1 MSWPRSQRRQSR
13 TGSRS
18 LRKKVR
24 GISGVLIKKN
34 AIAASLLI
42 ALLGA
47 TSALAGSR
55 RFTYVYEVTTS
66 PPGDVEIENW
76 VTWKTHKP
84 DDRGFDQVDFRHE
97 LEFGITEKLQMAVYV
112 AEWNYHR
119 GMSAGERGFTLQG
132 SAIELIYN
140 FTNPVADAIGLSV
153 YQEFKTGYRLFESES
168 KLLAQKNFG
177 PFVVAYNAVLEAE
190 WEGEALEEREGEFQQ
205 SLGLSYEFNPHL
217 LVGVEAVHEIAF
229 PDRSKT
235 EDSNVFVGPNLSV
248 RSGKWWATVTAL
260 AQLTRSGDEPDLQV
274 RTVFGF
280 SF

>member
-1 MSWPRSQRRQSR
+1 MKAVALLLSF
-13 TGSRS
+13 
-18 LRKKVR
+18 
-24 GISGVLIKKN
+24 
-34 AIAASLLI
+34 LI
-42 ALLGA
+42 ALPA
-47 TSALAGSR
+47 FAGSR

-84 DDRGFDQVDFRHE
+84 DDHGFDQVDFRHE
-97 LEFGITEKLQMAVYV
+97 LEFGITEKFQMAVYV
-112 AEWNYHR
+112 ADWDYHR
-119 GMSAGERGFTLQG
+119 GMSAGERGFTLEG

-140 FTNPVADAIGLSV
+140 FTNPVADPVGLSV
-153 YQEFKTGYRLFESES
+153 YQEFKAGYRHFESES

-177 PFVVAYNAVLEAE
+177 RFVLAYNATLEAE
-190 WEGEALEEREGEFQQ
+190 WEGEGLEEREGEFQQ
-205 SLGLSYEFNPHL
+205 SLGWSCEFNPHF

-229 PDRSKT
+229 PDWSKS
-235 EDSNVFVGPNLSV
+235 EESKVFAGPNVSV

-260 AQLTRSGDEPDLQV
+260 AQLTGSGDEPDFQV